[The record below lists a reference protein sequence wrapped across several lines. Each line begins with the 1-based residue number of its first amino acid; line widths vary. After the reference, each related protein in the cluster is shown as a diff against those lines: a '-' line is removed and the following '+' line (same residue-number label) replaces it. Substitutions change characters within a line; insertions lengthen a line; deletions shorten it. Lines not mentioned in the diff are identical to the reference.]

1 MRSFHLRGD
10 FIGLFGFKWRDHFE
24 ETSCSASLIFLW
36 LFQSVLFM
44 KELDILTIARHD
56 AYPSIE
62 IFTSLLCA
70 ELHIIDLVNF
80 LIKGILYSTLFHF

>member
-1 MRSFHLRGD
+1 
-10 FIGLFGFKWRDHFE
+10 
-24 ETSCSASLIFLW
+24 
-36 LFQSVLFM
+36 M